1 MRSSG
6 GKKGWWTLM
15 PDEKLPDNDIIWHQS
30 GINQKGEPF
39 VQLLRGDQIIGQMT
53 TGEAREHAQ
62 AMLEAAEAAD
72 QDAFL
77 WDWTINHVGSG
88 PVQAM
93 GLIVDFRKYRAER
106 TGKSQGPTNPR
117 DWVMPKPDGN
127 QP

>member
-1 MRSSG
+1 
-6 GKKGWWTLM
+6 M